1 MCRRGG
7 SDTLCPIRLGHRTRY
22 APSVTG
28 CCPPP
33 ISPQPA
39 TGGRARLLLQV
50 VCGGSLDGEPPQAW
64 HRAAEVVG
72 HPSRRRAQVV
82 PGLRA
87 GQARRRVSAHHQ
99 EQWQAQLL
107 QALPQRPGKSDR
119 TAPVRRQSRVPPAA
133 ALRHRGE
140 GVPGAP
146 GRAGRGLR
154 DLWHTGPPD
163 PQHLDHDHRT
173 GWVRGIL
180 CFNCNG
186 GLGQFRD
193 DQSRLAGAITYLRG
207 TTWQRVLIHPGVYQM
222 CSPTRGR
229 PPSPR
234 S

>member
-1 MCRRGG
+1 M
-7 SDTLCPIRLGHRTRY
+7 
-22 APSVTG
+22 TG
-28 CCPPP
+28 CCPPSSS
-33 ISPQPA
+33 IA

-64 HRAAEVVG
+64 HRAAEAVG
-72 HPSRRRAQVV
+72 HPGRRRAQVV

-87 GQARRRVSAHHQ
+87 DQARRRVSRTTKSSGRHSYCKPCHNARTRETKQRLYGGSREYHLRRRYGIGEKEFQ
-99 EQWQAQLL
+99 ELL
-107 QALPQRPGKSDR
+107 AEQG
-119 TAPVRRQSRVPPAA
+119 
-133 ALRHRGE
+133 
-140 GVPGAP
+140 GVCAICG
-146 GRAGRGLR
+146 
-154 DLWHTGPPD
+154 TPD